1 MFEWLKKLSWKKILI
16 ITIILVVIVA
26 LIVFLL
32 VIKRPEKFQERYTK
46 SDEFIDNE
54 AFEYT
59 SKWINSIRNN
69 TS

>member
-1 MFEWLKKLSWKKILI
+1 MFEWFKNLPWKKILI

-32 VIKRPEKFQERYTK
+32 EIKRPEKFQERYTK

-69 TS
+69 TN